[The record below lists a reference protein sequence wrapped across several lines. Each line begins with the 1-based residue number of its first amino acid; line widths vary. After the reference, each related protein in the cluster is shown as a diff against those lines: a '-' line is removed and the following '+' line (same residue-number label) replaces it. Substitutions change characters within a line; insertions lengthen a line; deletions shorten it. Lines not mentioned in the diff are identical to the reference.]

1 MAMAT
6 QAQRT
11 TELTPEGESLR
22 IEAMGMASAIRGQ
35 LEESARR
42 EAAGEKPMLISRNSP
57 GHVKRRL
64 LGG

>member
-1 MAMAT
+1 MAT

-22 IEAMGMASAIRGQ
+22 IEAMEMAGAIREQ

-42 EAAGEKPMLISRNSP
+42 EAAGEEPMLIRRDSP